1 MKLILLGDY
10 RLADLRVGHF
20 RMRFARGNF
29 WLNDDMILYYEAG
42 ENGDKTQVFPTH
54 VVQFC
59 WGKIVSLA
67 QHG

>member
-1 MKLILLGDY
+1 
-10 RLADLRVGHF
+10 
-20 RMRFARGNF
+20 MRFAWGNF

-54 VVQFC
+54 VVQFW
-59 WGKIVSLA
+59 WGKIVSLP